1 MLETKVT
8 VVKTGTMKKEGYF
21 KNVLNILE
29 CHVETRAT
37 MSPGKRDAR
46 RAMQRTVCLSFVK
59 MGVTAIPQRTALY
72 TFPMRVMRLT
82 TMRMKNLLEKSLVPG
97 KILQGPVFKAFDKP
111 KVAVKVDDAKVTR
124 KKVVLEPMSASRSRS
139 VMRIAE
145 ESIATRMVVVGMA
158 S

>member
-1 MLETKVT
+1 M
-8 VVKTGTMKKEGYF
+8 KTGTMKKEGYF

-46 RAMQRTVCLSFVK
+46 RAMQRTVCLSFVIC
-59 MGVTAIPQRTALY
+59 VTAIPQMTALY
-72 TFPMRVMRLT
+72 TFPRRVMRLT

-124 KKVVLEPMSASRSRS
+124 KKVVLEPRSVSRSRS
-139 VMRIAE
+139 SLIRTTE

>member
-1 MLETKVT
+1 
-8 VVKTGTMKKEGYF
+8 
-21 KNVLNILE
+21 
-29 CHVETRAT
+29 
-37 MSPGKRDAR
+37 
-46 RAMQRTVCLSFVK
+46 
-59 MGVTAIPQRTALY
+59 
-72 TFPMRVMRLT
+72 MRLT

-111 KVAVKVDDAKVTR
+111 KVAVKMDDAKVTR
-124 KKVVLEPMSASRSRS
+124 KKVVLEPMSASRSLS